1 MKKISAGCVALIL
14 ISGLAFARNFSVEV
28 RGQYFRPAD
37 QVFKDIYGEGTMFGG
52 RLSLSVWKGLV
63 VWAGADYFSK
73 KGELTFTKE
82 ETELEIIPLGIGL
95 QYSHPFS
102 NALHI
107 YGGGGL
113 QYYSYSEKNPIGDVS
128 ENGFG
133 FLAEAG
139 SVIMIA
145 GNLFLDIF
153 ITYSSCNI
161 EPADFRINIGGFCAG
176 VGLGIRF

>member
-1 MKKISAGCVALIL
+1 MKRIITFCLALIFVPG
-14 ISGLAFARNFSVEV
+14 SAVAGDFMVEV
-28 RGQYFRPAD
+28 RGQYFSPTEQA
-37 QVFKDIYGEGTMFGG
+37 FKDIYGPGMMFGG
-52 RLSLSVWKGLV
+52 KVSVSVWKGLA